1 MSVAAP
7 GEPAQI
13 EAMSIEHGV
22 HGQCLLCKCFVPH
35 SNGLNSNLLVH
46 INTIDVVIIKIFI
59 LLVETIVNLRF
70 AVGTS
75 YFIRIQLSE
84 N

>member
-35 SNGLNSNLLVH
+35 SNGLNSNLMPH
-46 INTIDVVIIKIFI
+46 IDTNTNTNAV
-59 LLVETIVNLRF
+59 LTIQTSELNSNL
-70 AVGTS
+70 
-75 YFIRIQLSE
+75 
-84 N
+84 